1 MFLDAIKNEITPLVK
16 CFIGYPDTGSK
27 PAYAVIRSTTSYS
40 VNDISGDI
48 LALQS
53 TLHIYCVTKGFTAS
67 QKMASDI
74 ANLLSGKHFNGKAL
88 ILNSIDYQGI
98 VEGNHETVVS
108 LTYEG
113 GKPE

>member
-1 MFLDAIKNEITPLVK
+1 MFLDDIKNEITPLVK
-16 CFIGYPDTGSK
+16 CFIGYPDTGAK

-48 LALQS
+48 LATSS
-53 TLHIYCVTKGFTAS
+53 TLNIYCVTKGFTAS

-74 ANLLSGKHFNGKAL
+74 AKLLSGKHFRNKA
-88 ILNSIDYQGI
+88 ITLNSIDYQGV

-108 LTYEG
+108 LICEG

>member
-1 MFLDAIKNEITPLVK
+1 MFLDDIKNEITPLVK
-16 CFIGYPDTGSK
+16 CFIGYPDTGAK

-53 TLHIYCVTKGFTAS
+53 TLNVYCVTKGFTAS

-74 ANLLSGKHFNGKAL
+74 ANLLSGKNLRGKSVTLA
-88 ILNSIDYQGI
+88 SIDYQGI
-98 VEGNHETVVS
+98 VEGNHETVIS
-108 LTYEG
+108 LTCEG